1 MAVNLHVPRAMP
13 PPDDGGM
20 TPARL
25 LLDIWLVLVVLS
37 LAAIAGISISWML
50 ITMAT
55 LAGAARR
62 QRRKPARLG
71 SLRGRLGE
79 SDLADIDE
87 ALERI
92 TAQEHGALP
101 GPPGRARSSYHP

>member
-1 MAVNLHVPRAMP
+1 MP

-50 ITMAT
+50 ISAAT

-62 QRRKPARLG
+62 DRRKPARLG
-71 SLRGRLGE
+71 SLRGRLDE

-92 TAQEHGALP
+92 LTQEHDALP
-101 GPPGRARSSYHP
+101 GPPGRAISSYHP

>member
-1 MAVNLHVPRAMP
+1 MP

-37 LAAIAGISISWML
+37 LAGVAGISISWML
-50 ITMAT
+50 ISAAT
-55 LAGAARR
+55 LATATRR
-62 QRRKPARLG
+62 HRREPDRLG
-71 SLRGRLGE
+71 SLRGRFDE

-92 TAQEHGALP
+92 LAQEHGALP

>member
-1 MAVNLHVPRAMP
+1 MRPV
-13 PPDDGGM
+13 DDGGM

-37 LAAIAGISISWML
+37 LAGIAGISLSWML
-50 ITMAT
+50 ISMAT
-55 LAGAARR
+55 LTAEARR
-62 QRRKPARLG
+62 DRRRPARLG
-71 SLRGRLGE
+71 SLRGRLAE

-92 TAQEHGALP
+92 MAEEHGPLP
-101 GPPGRARSSYHP
+101 GPRGRVRSRFYP